1 MILFLMQASSVAR
14 NKQIYIL
21 KKTVVPINAENYRE
35 LLLFGLLSASPVL
48 QLSSTIEQV
57 TVIPSILHQSHNK
70 AFCSMYCQL
79 CFVMQISSLSL

>member
-1 MILFLMQASSVAR
+1 MQVSSVAH

-21 KKTVVPINAENYRE
+21 KKTVVPVNAENYRE

-48 QLSSTIEQV
+48 QLSSTVEQV
-57 TVIPSILHQSHNK
+57 TVISYILHQSHKK

-79 CFVMQISSLSL
+79 CFVIQISSLSL